1 MLKFRIENLKLK
13 KGNLLF
19 VKNNKSEL
27 FKKLKEVGWNVND
40 VNVSEVNIVNEF
52 KGSDGARNK
61 RGKQF
66 AVRAGRVY

>member
-1 MLKFRIENLKLK
+1 MKKFRIENLKFK

-19 VKNNKSEL
+19 VKNEMPEV
-27 FKKLKEVGWNVND
+27 FKKLKEVGWSVKD
-40 VNVSEVNIVNEF
+40 VNISEVNCVYEF

-66 AVRAGRVY
+66 AVRAGKVY

>member
-1 MLKFRIENLKLK
+1 
-13 KGNLLF
+13 
-19 VKNNKSEL
+19 L

>member
-40 VNVSEVNIVNEF
+40 VNV
-52 KGSDGARNK
+52 
-61 RGKQF
+61 
-66 AVRAGRVY
+66 